1 MSEELVA
8 KYLKI
13 QTQIRELEKK
23 HREQMMALETEIE
36 VVAKKILDTCE
47 KNKTDLIETP
57 AGTACRKQK
66 VSFAVKD
73 WDAMARL
80 IKKYSAI
87 QLLEKR
93 VHVSNMKEFLLNN
106 PDVKTDDYIDITKK
120 YTLTVSNR
128 VRVTKPAKK

>member
-13 QTQIRELEKK
+13 QTSIRELEKK
-23 HREQMMALETEIE
+23 HREQMMALETEME
-36 VVAKKILDTCE
+36 VVTKKILDVCE
-47 KNKTDLIETP
+47 KNKTDQIETP
-57 AGTACRKQK
+57 AGTVCRKQK

-106 PDVKTDDYIDITKK
+106 PDVKTDDYIDVKK
-120 YTLTVSNR
+120 THTLTVS
-128 VRVTKPAKK
+128 KPKPPKK